1 MLGAGSDPALIGM
14 LTSRM
19 RDGHT
24 LTLLR
29 SERAMTDCR
38 PVALFSIETARQLG
52 DEVGTPL
59 DKRRFRAN
67 VYLDLGDG
75 FVGRALRLGSKV
87 VVSILERDP
96 RCKMITLDPDT
107 AEANPDILRKL
118 TRTHDGMAGVYGAVF
133 VEGTVRRGRRYRTDQ
148 LAHAPRVAWQWE
160 RSIVTQPEPLG
171 GHREDG
177 QGPITG

>member
-14 LTSRM
+14 LTGRM

-29 SERAMTDCR
+29 SERAMTDYR

-67 VYLDLGDG
+67 VYLDLGTAPGFFEDG

-96 RCKMITLDPDT
+96 RCKMITLDPT
-107 AEANPDILRKL
+107 RPRR
-118 TRTHDGMAGVYGAVF
+118 TRTSCASSL
-133 VEGTVRRGRRYRTDQ
+133 EPRRHGRGLRRGFRRGNGRPGRRYRTDQ
-148 LAHAPRVAWQWE
+148 LAHAPRVA
-160 RSIVTQPEPLG
+160 
-171 GHREDG
+171 
-177 QGPITG
+177 

>member
-14 LTSRM
+14 LTGRM

-29 SERAMTDCR
+29 SERAMTDYR

-67 VYLDLGDG
+67 VYLDLGTAPGFFEDG

-133 VEGTVRRGRRYRTDQ
+133 VEGTVRRGDDIE
-148 LAHAPRVAWQWE
+148 LI
-160 RSIVTQPEPLG
+160 S
-171 GHREDG
+171 
-177 QGPITG
+177 